1 MYNLYTPDNKS
12 GILTLAFFISSRVT
26 IIKNE
31 FLVSDTNDYKSLIN
45 EYHIAFPDYAWKEK
59 HKQISR
65 DYIL

>member
-31 FLVSDTNDYKSLIN
+31 FLVSDTNDYKSPIN
-45 EYHIAFPDYAWKEK
+45 EYHIDFQDYTWKEK